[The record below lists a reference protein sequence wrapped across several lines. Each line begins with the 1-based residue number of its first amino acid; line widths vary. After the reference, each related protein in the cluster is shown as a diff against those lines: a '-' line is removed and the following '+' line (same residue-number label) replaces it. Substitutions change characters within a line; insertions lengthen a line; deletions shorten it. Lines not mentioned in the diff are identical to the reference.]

1 MMRARQ
7 RRPRGFTLVEL
18 LVVIAVVA
26 MVAALAATTMRSTRG
41 DRVASFSRALVAQVN
56 MVRHTAIAQQQA
68 TRLLVQKSGA
78 TYTLAAQVW
87 NPTANGFQDLGATL
101 NTPMDVQ
108 MCVPDSAAVMTAS
121 SPTCPL
127 TASFAVCFLP
137 SGGSFLQTTTSCAA
151 PAGGFPAGATLYA
164 DTVTGDKKLK
174 LPLFGLTGMAKL
186 MDQW

>member
-1 MMRARQ
+1 MAPVKRRA
-7 RRPRGFTLVEL
+7 RGFTLVEL
-18 LVVIAVVA
+18 LVVIVIVA
-26 MVAALAATTMRSTRG
+26 MVTALAAATMRSTRG
-41 DRVASFSRALVAQVN
+41 DRMASFSRALVSHVN
-56 MVRHTAIAQQQA
+56 MARHTAITQQQA

-87 NPTANGFQDLGATL
+87 NPTANGFSDLGAIL

-108 MCVPDSAAVMTAS
+108 MCVPDSSAVMTAS

-137 SGGSFLQTTTSCAA
+137 SGASYLQTTTSCPLVAA
-151 PAGGFPAGATLYA
+151 PSGATLYA
-164 DTVTGDKKLK
+164 DTVTGDKRLK